1 MSNPT
6 PDQLNALLKFA
17 SERLGTT
24 PEQLRNTL
32 DPSVAA
38 KADSV
43 LRDRE
48 KLNSLLNSPQAQA
61 LLKQLLGG
69 D

>member
-24 PEQLRNTL
+24 PEQLRSTL
-32 DPSVAA
+32 DPAVAA